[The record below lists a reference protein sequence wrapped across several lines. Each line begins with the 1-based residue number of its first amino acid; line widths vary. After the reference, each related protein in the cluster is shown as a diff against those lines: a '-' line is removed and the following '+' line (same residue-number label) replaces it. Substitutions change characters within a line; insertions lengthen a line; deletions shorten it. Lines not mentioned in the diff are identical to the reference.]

1 MDNLAIDG
9 VITID
14 PADLPSSTGDA
25 CQSRLSSSVEIADQ
39 IIRTDTIETQIS
51 FSLEDL
57 ESQHLALNES
67 SDRTGSD
74 NYMTGIAGFIGG
86 LAGFMGS
93 AGVILEIDKRR
104 RNRAGVNSEPVM
116 KSGSVQSA

>member
-1 MDNLAIDG
+1 
-9 VITID
+9 
-14 PADLPSSTGDA
+14 
-25 CQSRLSSSVEIADQ
+25 
-39 IIRTDTIETQIS
+39 
-51 FSLEDL
+51 
-57 ESQHLALNES
+57 
-67 SDRTGSD
+67 
-74 NYMTGIAGFIGG
+74 MTGIAGFIGG